1 MKQEWNRI
9 EYVRMHSICRVSV
22 LCYTVS
28 CTCMYM
34 YIHVY
39 TYMYIHGYRYTHMA

>member
-28 CTCMYM
+28 CTCMY
-34 YIHVY
+34 IHVY